1 MNLDRA
7 AFLALD
13 ADDPLRGFRERF
25 AIPDGCIYLDGNS
38 LGPRPVAAL
47 ERASRVVG
55 VEWGVDLIKSWNT
68 AGWFELPTRLGDKL
82 APLIGAEAGEVVVTD
97 ATGLNLFKT
106 LAAAVSLRPDR
117 NVIIL
122 EGSNF
127 PTNNYMA
134 QGLAALTGGRL
145 QVKLLEKDEIAGA
158 IDARTAAIAVT
169 HVHYKTGH
177 IHDMAGLTAR
187 AHDAGA
193 LAIWDLCHSAGAMP
207 VDLNGAGADFAVGC
221 TYKYLNGGPG
231 SPAFLFAAR
240 RHHGQA
246 VQPLTGWWG
255 HAAPFAFEPS
265 YAPAGDIRQFLTGT
279 QPIVSLSLAE
289 LGLDIACA
297 ADIRA
302 VRAKSVA
309 LTDLFIRLVE
319 QRCGDAGFGLASPR
333 DAAVRGSQ
341 VSLTHPEGYTIMRA
355 LIDRGVIGDF
365 RAPDIVRFGFAPLYV
380 CYIDVWDAVDTLAD
394 IMASEAWRRPEYQVR
409 EAVT

>member
-1 MNLDRA
+1 MTLDRA
-7 AFLALD
+7 DALAMD
-13 ADDPLRGFRERF
+13 AADPLAGFRDRF
-25 AIPDGCIYLDGNS
+25 AIPQGCIYLDGNS
-38 LGPRPVAAL
+38 LGPRPAAAL
-47 ERASRVVG
+47 DRAAQVVG
-55 VEWGVDLIKSWNT
+55 VEWGEDLIKSWNT

-82 APLIGAEAGEVVVTD
+82 APLIGAGAGEVVVTD
-97 ATGLNLFKT
+97 STGINLFKAM
-106 LAAAVSLRPDR
+106 AAAVAMRPDR
-117 NVIIL
+117 DTIIL

-134 QGLAALTGGRL
+134 QGLAALNGGRL

-158 IDARTAAIAVT
+158 IDARTAVIAVT

-177 IHDMAGLTAR
+177 IHDMPGLTAR
-187 AHDAGA
+187 AHEAGA

-246 VQPLTGWWG
+246 IQPLTGWWG
-255 HAAPFAFEPS
+255 HAEPFAFQPT

-289 LGLDIACA
+289 LGLDIARA
-297 ADIRA
+297 ADIDE
-302 VRAKSVA
+302 VRKKSMA

-319 QRCGDAGFGLASPR
+319 QRCPGAFGVASPR
-333 DAAVRGSQ
+333 DGAERGSQ
-341 VSLTHPEGYTIMRA
+341 VSLTHPEGYAIMRA
-355 LIDRGVIGDF
+355 LIARGVIGDF
-365 RAPDIVRFGFAPLYV
+365 RAPDIIRFGFAPLYV
-380 CYIDVWDAVDTLAD
+380 RYIDVWDAVAALAD
-394 IMASEAWRRPEYQVR
+394 IMTSATWRRPEYQVR

>member
-1 MNLDRA
+1 MTLDRA
-7 AFLALD
+7 AILALD
-13 ADDPLRGFRERF
+13 AADPLAGFRDRF
-25 AIPDGCIYLDGNS
+25 ALPDGCIYLDGNS
-38 LGPRPVAAL
+38 LGPRPAAAL
-47 ERASRVVG
+47 DRAAQVVG

-82 APLIGAEAGEVVVTD
+82 APLIGAGAGEVVVTD
-97 ATGLNLFKT
+97 ATGINLFKAM
-106 LAAAVSLRPDR
+106 AAAVAMRPDR
-117 NVIIL
+117 DTIIL

-134 QGLAALTGGRL
+134 QGLAALSGGRL
-145 QVKLLEKDEIAGA
+145 QVKLVEKDAIAGA
-158 IDARTAAIAVT
+158 IDERTAAIAVT

-177 IHDMAGLTAR
+177 IHDMAALTAR
-187 AHDAGA
+187 AHEAGA

-240 RHHGQA
+240 RHQGQA
-246 VQPLTGWWG
+246 IQPLTGWWG
-255 HAAPFAFEPS
+255 HAEPFAFQPT

-279 QPIVSLSLAE
+279 QPIISLSLAE

-297 ADIRA
+297 ADIGE
-302 VRAKSVA
+302 VRKKSMA

-319 QRCGDAGFGLASPR
+319 QRCPGTFGVASPR
-333 DAAVRGSQ
+333 AAAERGSQ
-341 VSLTHPEGYTIMRA
+341 VSLTHPEGYAIMRA

-365 RAPDIVRFGFAPLYV
+365 RAPDIIRFGFAPLYV
-380 CYIDVWDAVDTLAD
+380 RHVDVWDAVDALAD
-394 IMASEAWRRPEYQVR
+394 IMTSAAWRRPEYQVR

>member
-1 MNLDRA
+1 MTFDRA
-7 AFLALD
+7 AILALD
-13 ADDPLRGFRERF
+13 AQDPLRDFRERF

-47 ERASRVVG
+47 DRAAHVVG

-82 APLIGAEAGEVVVTD
+82 APLIGADAGEVVVTD
-97 ATGLNLFKT
+97 ATGLNLFKAM
-106 LAAAVSLRPDR
+106 AAAVAMRPDR
-117 NVIIL
+117 DTIIL

-134 QGLAALTGGRL
+134 QGLAALSGGRL

-158 IDARTAAIAVT
+158 IDERTAAIAVT

-187 AHDAGA
+187 AHEAGA

-207 VDLNGAGADFAVGC
+207 VDLNGAAADFAVGC

-246 VQPLTGWWG
+246 IQPLTGWWG
-255 HAAPFAFEPS
+255 HAEPFAFQPT

-279 QPIVSLSLAE
+279 QAIVSLSLAE
-289 LGLDIACA
+289 LGLDIAAA
-297 ADIRA
+297 ADIVA
-302 VRAKSVA
+302 VRAKSMA

-319 QRCGDAGFGLASPR
+319 QRCSDAGFGVASPR
-333 DAAVRGSQ
+333 DASQRGSQ
-341 VSLTHPEGYTIMRA
+341 VSLTHPEGYAIMRA

-380 CYIDVWDAVDTLAD
+380 RYIDVWDAVDTLAD
-394 IMASEAWRRPEYQVR
+394 IMTSGAWAEAKYHVR